1 MKMAIVLCGKEV
13 GNKSL
18 DDLQKP
24 VQIIFNKAEGIETDP
39 SVTLKGPDSG
49 IYAGS
54 CAIVTSVLEE
64 LHPDSK
70 KMQKAVLDLL
80 YASVSGDLGVNTAD
94 KPRRYGPISPD
105 DVDF

>member
-1 MKMAIVLCGKEV
+1 M

-24 VQIIFNKAEGIETDP
+24 VQIIFNKEGGIKIDP
-39 SVTLKGPDSG
+39 TVTLKGPECG
-49 IYAGS
+49 VYAGT
-54 CAIVTSVLEE
+54 CAIVTSVLKD
-64 LHPDSK
+64 LHPNNK

-80 YASVSGDLGVNTAD
+80 YASVSEDLGLNTAD
-94 KPRRYGPISPD
+94 QPRSYGPISPD